1 MGIVEAM
8 AGAYDITVSFDEERR
23 DVT

>member
-8 AGAYDITVSFDEERR
+8 AGAYDITVNFNEERR